1 MKVWISNNKDRL
13 QKVLLGSI
21 PTSKTLQG
29 ILKKPIP
36 KVIEKVLA
44 ETQEDLDQ
52 IKGQYEKLGV
62 EVLSYP
68 VETLEDSMNVR
79 NGFIVVDDHMWVSDK
94 SDSLRTLYNQIDQ
107 VTFLGHNEGYCPDI
121 YIHDEYAILDR
132 LPPMAFEYWRK
143 KLSVKRKIITAFN
156 EGHSDGIYCNVGDK
170 IWLTNGHALPFKKH
184 WPGVPVMELSTSN
197 NGMIN
202 DWEPVEKMFRSKELH
217 KTQGRYLIAKNELN
231 ATDIEFIDQYLDK
244 WLGYCEETL
253 FDINLS
259 IIDDKN
265 VMAISQ
271 NSLVYDRLES
281 LDIKVHKVP
290 FRHRFFW
297 DGGLH
302 CITND
307 LVRKS

>member
-170 IWLTNGHALPFKKH
+170 IWLTNGQALPFKKH

-197 NGMIN
+197 YGMIN
-202 DWEPVEKMFRSKELH
+202 DWEPIEKMFRSKELH

>member
-52 IKGQYEKLGV
+52 IKGQYQKLGV

-68 VETLEDSMNVR
+68 VETLEDSINVR
-79 NGFIVVDDHMWVSDK
+79 NGFIVVDDHMWVSDR

-170 IWLTNGHALPFKKH
+170 IWLTNGQALPFKKH

-197 NGMIN
+197 KGLIN

-231 ATDIEFIDQYLDK
+231 ETDIEFIDEYLDK

>member
-68 VETLEDSMNVR
+68 VETLEDSINVR

-170 IWLTNGHALPFKKH
+170 IWLTNGQALPFKKH

-197 NGMIN
+197 KGLIN

-231 ATDIEFIDQYLDK
+231 ETDIEFIDEYLDK

>member
-68 VETLEDSMNVR
+68 VETLEDSINVR
-79 NGFIVVDDHMWVSDK
+79 NGFIVVDDHMWVSDR

-170 IWLTNGHALPFKKH
+170 IWLTNGQSLPFKKH

-197 NGMIN
+197 KGLIN

-231 ATDIEFIDQYLDK
+231 KTDIEFIDEYLDK

>member
-52 IKGQYEKLGV
+52 IKGQYQKLGV

-68 VETLEDSMNVR
+68 VETLEDSINVR
-79 NGFIVVDDHMWVSDK
+79 NGFIVVDDHMWVSDR

-143 KLSVKRKIITAFN
+143 KLSVKRKIITAR
-156 EGHSDGIYCNVGDK
+156 IIK
-170 IWLTNGHALPFKKH
+170 
-184 WPGVPVMELSTSN
+184 
-197 NGMIN
+197 
-202 DWEPVEKMFRSKELH
+202 
-217 KTQGRYLIAKNELN
+217 
-231 ATDIEFIDQYLDK
+231 ATIDATK
-244 WLGYCEETL
+244 
-253 FDINLS
+253 
-259 IIDDKN
+259 
-265 VMAISQ
+265 
-271 NSLVYDRLES
+271 
-281 LDIKVHKVP
+281 
-290 FRHRFFW
+290 
-297 DGGLH
+297 
-302 CITND
+302 
-307 LVRKS
+307 

>member
-13 QKVLLGSI
+13 QKVLLGSV

-36 KVIEKVLA
+36 KVIQKVLA

-68 VETLEDSMNVR
+68 VLTLEDSMNVR

-94 SDSLRTLYNQIDQ
+94 SDSLRTLYNQIDHI
-107 VTFLGHNEGYCPDI
+107 TFLGHNEGYCPDI

-132 LPPMAFEYWRK
+132 LPPMAFKYWRK
-143 KLSVKRKIITAFN
+143 KLSAKRKIITAFN
-156 EGHSDGIYCNVGDK
+156 KGHSDGIYCNVGDK
-170 IWLTNGHALPFKKH
+170 IWLTNGQALPFEKN

-197 NGMIN
+197 KGLIN
-202 DWEPVEKMFRSKELH
+202 DWGPVEKMFRSKELH

-231 ATDIEFIDQYLDK
+231 VTDIEFIDEYLDQ

>member
-1 MKVWISNNKDRL
+1 
-13 QKVLLGSI
+13 
-21 PTSKTLQG
+21 
-29 ILKKPIP
+29 
-36 KVIEKVLA
+36 
-44 ETQEDLDQ
+44 
-52 IKGQYEKLGV
+52 
-62 EVLSYP
+62 
-68 VETLEDSMNVR
+68 
-79 NGFIVVDDHMWVSDK
+79 
-94 SDSLRTLYNQIDQ
+94 
-107 VTFLGHNEGYCPDI
+107 
-121 YIHDEYAILDR
+121 
-132 LPPMAFEYWRK
+132 
-143 KLSVKRKIITAFN
+143 
-156 EGHSDGIYCNVGDK
+156 VGDK
-170 IWLTNGHALPFKKH
+170 IWLTNGQALPFKKH

-197 NGMIN
+197 KGLIN

-231 ATDIEFIDQYLDK
+231 KTDIEFIDEYLDK

>member
-68 VETLEDSMNVR
+68 VETLEDSINVR
-79 NGFIVVDDHMWVSDK
+79 NGFIVVDDHMWVSDR

-170 IWLTNGHALPFKKH
+170 IWLTNGQALPFKKH

-197 NGMIN
+197 KGLIN

-217 KTQGRYLIAKNELN
+217 KTQGRYLIAKNVLN
-231 ATDIEFIDQYLDK
+231 ETDIEFIDEYLDK

>member
-52 IKGQYEKLGV
+52 IKGQYQKLGV

-68 VETLEDSMNVR
+68 VETLEDSINVR
-79 NGFIVVDDHMWVSDK
+79 NGFIVVDDHMWVSDR

-170 IWLTNGHALPFKKH
+170 IWLTNGQALPFKKH

-197 NGMIN
+197 KGLIN

-231 ATDIEFIDQYLDK
+231 KTDIEFIDEYLDK

>member
-52 IKGQYEKLGV
+52 IKGIYQKLGV

-68 VETLEDSMNVR
+68 VETLEDSINVR

-107 VTFLGHNEGYCPDI
+107 VTFLDHNEGYCPDI

-170 IWLTNGHALPFKKH
+170 IWLTNGQALPFKKH

-197 NGMIN
+197 KGLIN

-231 ATDIEFIDQYLDK
+231 KTDIEFIDEYLDK

>member
-21 PTSKTLQG
+21 PTSKTLQA

-68 VETLEDSMNVR
+68 VETLEDSINVR

-170 IWLTNGHALPFKKH
+170 IWLTNGQALPFKKH

-197 NGMIN
+197 KGLIN

-231 ATDIEFIDQYLDK
+231 KTDIEFIDEYLDK

>member
-68 VETLEDSMNVR
+68 VETLEDSINVR
-79 NGFIVVDDHMWVSDK
+79 NGFIVVDDHMWVSDR

-170 IWLTNGHALPFKKH
+170 IWLTNGQALPFKKH

-197 NGMIN
+197 KGLIN

-231 ATDIEFIDQYLDK
+231 ETDIEFIDEYLDK

>member
-94 SDSLRTLYNQIDQ
+94 SDSLRTLYNQIDHI
-107 VTFLGHNEGYCPDI
+107 TFLGHDEGYCPDI

-143 KLSVKRKIITAFN
+143 KLSAKRKIITAFN
-156 EGHSDGIYCNVGDK
+156 KGHSDGIYCNVGDK
-170 IWLTNGHALPFKKH
+170 IWLTNGQVLPFEKH
-184 WPGVPVMELSTSN
+184 WPGMPVMELSTSN

-202 DWEPVEKMFRSKELH
+202 DWAPVEKMFRSKELH

>member
-68 VETLEDSMNVR
+68 VETLEDSINVR

-170 IWLTNGHALPFKKH
+170 IWLTNGQALPFKKH

-197 NGMIN
+197 KGLIN

-231 ATDIEFIDQYLDK
+231 KTDIEFIDEYLDK

>member
-68 VETLEDSMNVR
+68 VETLEDSINVR
-79 NGFIVVDDHMWVSDK
+79 NGFIVVDDHMWVSDR

-170 IWLTNGHALPFKKH
+170 IWLTNGQALPFKKH

-197 NGMIN
+197 KGLIN

-231 ATDIEFIDQYLDK
+231 KTDIEFIDEYLDK